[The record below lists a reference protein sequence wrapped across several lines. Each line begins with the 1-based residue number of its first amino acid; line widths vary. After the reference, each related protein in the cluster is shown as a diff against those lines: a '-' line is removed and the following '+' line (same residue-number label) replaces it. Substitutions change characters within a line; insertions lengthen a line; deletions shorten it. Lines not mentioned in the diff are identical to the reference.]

1 MDVFK
6 IIEPIKNK
14 VPFILSI
21 HHSGTN
27 IPSNKLNFYNKDQL
41 KLKEDTDW
49 YLDQLYDFAPKL
61 GITTIKANFSR
72 WLVDLNRNPENK
84 PLYNDG
90 RIITSIC
97 PTTNFDGKP
106 IYIENYKINK
116 TEKLTSDFDSI
127 FKEFLNLIREIHDW
141 NRDNIQNVINDFLK
155 NNKIKFPVL
164 GKPIRHLLTNN
175 YNGPSIT
182 DIFMILGKKESI
194 ERLKRHKI

>member
-6 IIEPIKNK
+6 VIEPTKNK

-21 HHSGTN
+21 PHSGTN
-27 IPSNKLNFYNKDQL
+27 KPSNKLNFYNKDQL
-41 KLKEDTDW
+41 RFKEDTDW

-106 IYIENYKINK
+106 I
-116 TEKLTSDFDSI
+116 T
-127 FKEFLNLIREIHDW
+127 
-141 NRDNIQNVINDFLK
+141 
-155 NNKIKFPVL
+155 
-164 GKPIRHLLTNN
+164 
-175 YNGPSIT
+175 
-182 DIFMILGKKESI
+182 
-194 ERLKRHKI
+194 